1 MGSQTMTTNTQFID
15 WIREAAQFKLKT
27 PRDRKLP
34 AWSTGQWLAV
44 ALVTNDPEMLKEEG
58 YTALEA
64 MDRLAGEVTIE
75 QLRAIQRE
83 VL

>member
-1 MGSQTMTTNTQFID
+1 MTNPQFID
-15 WIREAAQFKLKT
+15 WIREAAQLKLKT
-27 PRDRKLP
+27 PRHHKLP
-34 AWSTGQWLAV
+34 AWSTGEWLAV
-44 ALVTNDPEMLKEEG
+44 ALVTNDESMLRVEG

-83 VL
+83 LDL